1 MLNVRTSRLRGR
13 KVPCTFAFF
22 PSSPLYFY
30 TNNRGRQGNIKV
42 ALDRQY
48 RTFLPYRPLG
58 PVCSCISRHAQRHLK
73 TA

>member
-30 TNNRGRQGNIKV
+30 TNNRGRQYKGRVGQTVQNVLAIQ
-42 ALDRQY
+42 APGTRLLLHFSP
-48 RTFLPYRPLG
+48 RTET
-58 PVCSCISRHAQRHLK
+58 LK
-73 TA
+73 PA